1 MTIEMIF
8 FYIMCGL
15 IFVLSSIAFYYL
27 RLYRNKLVLV
37 EKEYQNAKNIIRN
50 IVITLKSRQEDH
62 QNKIDDILFNIEELS
77 ARIELLDA
85 SIEDQNKKILSV
97 DDGVKTALM
106 ANAKVSQRVLDMDE
120 ALHSGVISRRGLSD
134 ALPSVEKRGTLLRQ
148 EVTKQL
154 QSPVWN
160 ESVLDGLTDTEKQ
173 VLSILVKEGE
183 KTAPEIE
190 KTIGKTREHTS
201 RLMKKLFREGYVN
214 RNTHKIPYVYRANN
228 NLIEIINP
236 EEQ

>member
-8 FYIMCGL
+8 FYIMCGV
-15 IFVLSSIAFYYL
+15 IFVLSSIAYYYL
-27 RLYRNKLVLV
+27 RSYRNKLVLV

-50 IVITLKSRQEDH
+50 IVITLKNRQEDH
-62 QNKIDDILFNIEELS
+62 ENKIDDVLYNIEKLS
-77 ARIELLDA
+77 SRIELLDS

-106 ANAKVSQRVLDMDE
+106 ANAKVSQRMLDIDE
-120 ALHSGVISRRGLSD
+120 ALRSGMISRRGPSE
-134 ALPSVEKRGTLLRQ
+134 ALPSIEKKGTILRQ
-148 EVTKQL
+148 EVTTPL

-160 ESVLDGLTDTEKQ
+160 ESVLDDLTETEKQ
-173 VLSILVKEGE
+173 ILTILVKEGE

-190 KTIGKTREHTS
+190 KRIDKTREHTS
-201 RLMKKLFREGYVN
+201 RLMKKLFRNGYVN
-214 RNTHKIPYVYRANN
+214 RNTHKIPYVYKANN

-236 EEQ
+236 EEL